1 MYLLLLALPIS
12 VLLVGVIYYK
22 QAKAREQETE
32 DPPIDGYYVY
42 PAPLPHQNTLH
53 PSQYWMAPGA
63 VDPQGYPN
71 YSQAFAP
78 QPAPY
83 QDPSRHPSL
92 LHRSL
97 NTPEMISGLQ
107 DARIRSPEKVAETG
121 LSNVSNNITLEKV
134 LVRDESSILLPTP
147 SLNKQTVL
155 SPTFQ
160 DYDWTQRDVQN
171 IDQDHS
177 KNVRP
182 LPVRDDS
189 TLLLPTPIFN
199 KQTALSPIVQ
209 EYNWTKQDV
218 EHTDQVHSTQVSPYA
233 HSSPKD
239 GPAKR
244 LSDPSSVVKID
255 IIESF
260 EATIFPEERIDQSSS
275 HAREDCASE
284 SESVGSFPLSMRTVE
299 PALGTGTAL
308 GREMSEEL
316 VLDIPSD
323 ERESGG
329 EAGTEEV
336 DLDADQTDVLPR
348 YTSADAKI
356 FERYKNRQSLKQ
368 DHSYIG
374 RLRESYHAPETVPAP
389 RRVIRDDNAYL
400 NRTSPPSDPN
410 SKP

>member
-177 KNVRP
+177 K
-182 LPVRDDS
+182 
-189 TLLLPTPIFN
+189 
-199 KQTALSPIVQ
+199 KQ
-209 EYNWTKQDV
+209 YNWTKQDV

-275 HAREDCASE
+275 HAREDCASD

-336 DLDADQTDVLPR
+336 DLDVDQTDVLPR

-389 RRVIRDDNAYL
+389 GESSETITLISIVLLHLPIPTQNLKANQKIIPLSSICFFLIDNPQA
-400 NRTSPPSDPN
+400 S
-410 SKP
+410 